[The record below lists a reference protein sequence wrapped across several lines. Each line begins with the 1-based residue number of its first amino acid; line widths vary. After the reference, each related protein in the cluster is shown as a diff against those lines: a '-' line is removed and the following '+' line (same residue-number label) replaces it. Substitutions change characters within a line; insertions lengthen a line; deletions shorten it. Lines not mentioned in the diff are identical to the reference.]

1 MPSAFSKKEIP
12 VDFCEIVTAKK
23 LKKWDHLEKISK
35 EPGENENIS
44 VDLLIG
50 ANCLEAL
57 DPVEVIPR
65 QNDEPIAIRTA
76 VS

>member
-23 LKKWDHLEKISK
+23 LKKWDHFEKISK
-35 EPGENENIS
+35 EPSENENIS
-44 VDLLIG
+44 VDLLTG

-65 QNDEPIAIRTA
+65 QNDKPIAIRTA
-76 VS
+76 LS